1 MDIYVGNL
9 SREVTQEE
17 LQKEFM
23 AFGRVTS
30 VKIIRDKDSGR
41 PRGFGFVNMP
51 SKSEGQAAIT
61 GLNKKTLKGQTLTVN
76 EARPR
81 PDIRGKRQLHPCS
94 SKEVKNG

>member
-9 SREVTQEE
+9 SPEVTQEE

-23 AFGRVTS
+23 AFRRVTS
-30 VKIIRDKDSGR
+30 VKIIKDRDSGR

-61 GLNKKTLKGQTLTVN
+61 GLNEKTLKGQTLTVN

-81 PDIRGKRQLHPCS
+81 PDSRGKHLHPRS
-94 SKEVKNG
+94 SKEVKDG

>member
-9 SREVTQEE
+9 SPEVTKEE

-30 VKIIRDKDSGR
+30 VKIIKDRDSGR

-61 GLNKKTLKGQTLTVN
+61 GLDGKTLKGKMLKVN
-76 EARPR
+76 EASPR
-81 PDIRGKRQLHPCS
+81 PDRKK
-94 SKEVKNG
+94 KENAK